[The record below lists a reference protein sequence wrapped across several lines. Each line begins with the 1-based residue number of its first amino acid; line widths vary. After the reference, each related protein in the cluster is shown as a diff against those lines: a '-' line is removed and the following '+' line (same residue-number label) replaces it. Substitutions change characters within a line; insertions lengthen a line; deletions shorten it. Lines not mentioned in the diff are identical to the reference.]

1 MSGALVHLNPDIF
14 PAPLEFLPERWLKD
28 PQLTRYLCSFAKGSR
43 QCIGI
48 NMAYAQLYLCVAGIF
63 RRYGGPGNPG
73 PMGIFELFETTREDV
88 EIQYDLFVPFPKQG
102 SKGVRVLVK

>member
-1 MSGALVHLNPDIF
+1 MSCALIHLNPDIF
-14 PAPLEFLPERWLKD
+14 PEPLEFVPERWLKD

-43 QCIGI
+43 QCVGI
-48 NMAYAQLYLCVAGIF
+48 NMAYAQLYLCVAGNF

-73 PMGIFELFETTREDV
+73 PMGYFELFETAREDV

-102 SKGVRVLVK
+102 SKGIRVLVQ